1 MDKEKVKVSLK
12 QYVETKEAVRYL
24 EELVKGLKAGCIEVR
39 QGDES
44 LVLTAPDM
52 LELEMEAKQ
61 KKDKSK
67 FVLELSW
74 KAAPVMAEAP
84 AAEGKPEEKK
94 AAEKKP
100 EAAAKPA
107 EAPKPAEKPADKPA
121 DKGPK
126 K

>member
-1 MDKEKVKVSLK
+1 MEKEKVKVSLK

-24 EELVKGLKAGCIEVR
+24 EELVRGLKAGCIEVR
-39 QGDES
+39 QGEES

-74 KAAPVMAEAP
+74 KSMPAMAEAP
-84 AAEGKPEEKK
+84 MDKPV
-94 AAEKKP
+94 EKKP
-100 EAAAKPA
+100 EAAAKPVD
-107 EAPKPAEKPADKPA
+107 KPAEKPVEKHADKPA
-121 DKGPK
+121 DKGPRK
-126 K
+126 